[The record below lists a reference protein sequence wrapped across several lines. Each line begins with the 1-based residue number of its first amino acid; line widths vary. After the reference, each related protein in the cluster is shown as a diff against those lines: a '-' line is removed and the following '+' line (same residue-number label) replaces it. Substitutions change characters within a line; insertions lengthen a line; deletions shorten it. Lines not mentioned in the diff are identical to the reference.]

1 MGKTIK
7 DPKKTCQGYRAN
19 LIIKKTINQY
29 DKMIRIH
36 QKQQQQ
42 QQEVQRKLDID
53 SKEKI
58 SRSICLFN
66 RQ

>member
-1 MGKTIK
+1 
-7 DPKKTCQGYRAN
+7 
-19 LIIKKTINQY
+19 
-29 DKMIRIH
+29 MIRIH

-42 QQEVQRKLDID
+42 QREVERKLDID

-66 RQ
+66 R